1 MFIVLNK
8 SHGVFNLSE
17 NFTDIYP
24 EYKFIPFNHDSFKGI
39 RKDNTFIQRLRDFG
53 IGAANGRYSNLVI
66 TSIPNDV
73 TDWRIREDD
82 GYEYVEYVRDGKIY
96 DA

>member
-8 SHGVFNLSE
+8 SYGVF
-17 NFTDIYP
+17 
-24 EYKFIPFNHDSFKGI
+24 SF
-39 RKDNTFIQRLRDFG
+39 
-53 IGAANGRYSNLVI
+53 RYSNLVI
-66 TSIPNDV
+66 TSIPDDV

-82 GYEYVEYVRDGKIY
+82 GYEYIEYVKDGKIY